1 MQRNAIAM
9 QRNVQCAMSNVQ
21 NNGPKTELGDLEMIK

>member
-1 MQRNAIAM
+1 MQRNAVEM

-21 NNGPKTELGDLEMIK
+21 NNGPKKELDDLEMIK